1 MGVSPKSL
9 IVSLDMK
16 GLDLQGSEQSC
27 NIANGSLW
35 SKRMKAQAKRRWQ
48 VKKQRKIGVHVKSKR
63 PTRILMKRVARLGSR
78 KQANGIERRVK
89 TLKKLIPNGDSMGL
103 DGLFKETADYILS
116 LQMRV
121 RAMQVMVNVLTGSDE

>member
-1 MGVSPKSL
+1 
-9 IVSLDMK
+9 
-16 GLDLQGSEQSC
+16 
-27 NIANGSLW
+27 
-35 SKRMKAQAKRRWQ
+35 MKAQAKRRWQ